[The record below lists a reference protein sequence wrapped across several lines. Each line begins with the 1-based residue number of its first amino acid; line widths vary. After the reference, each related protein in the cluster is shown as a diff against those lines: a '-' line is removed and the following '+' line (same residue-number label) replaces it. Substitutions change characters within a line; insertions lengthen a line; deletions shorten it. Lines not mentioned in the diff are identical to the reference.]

1 MKICLAF
8 GERIALEKKE
18 GIQGYR
24 FPNYKQALSDTAIN
38 KMLTHIS
45 AWLGHTVSYHAVYF
59 YLNNCADDLT
69 SGSKLMS
76 QSMLQAKFQR
86 DTWLAS
92 EIIVSC
98 D

>member
-8 GERIALEKKE
+8 GGRIALEKRE

-45 AWLGHTVSYHAVYF
+45 A
-59 YLNNCADDLT
+59 
-69 SGSKLMS
+69 
-76 QSMLQAKFQR
+76 
-86 DTWLAS
+86 
-92 EIIVSC
+92 
-98 D
+98 